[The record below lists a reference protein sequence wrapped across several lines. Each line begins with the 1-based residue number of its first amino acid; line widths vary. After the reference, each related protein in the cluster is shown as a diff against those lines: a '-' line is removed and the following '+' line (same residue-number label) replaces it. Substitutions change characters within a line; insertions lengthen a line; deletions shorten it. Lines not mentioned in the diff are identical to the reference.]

1 MRILLDTNIL
11 LRSIRDP
18 DRLSSADTLVI
29 SDKQNVVMFSVASI
43 WEIGI
48 KSALGR
54 WDFDIDPAAVLAAAR
69 LDFHEH
75 SITSADALRAAALPR
90 HHQDPFD
97 RMLVAQAI
105 GADAVLL
112 TADRLLVSYGRHVRL
127 AE

>member
-1 MRILLDTNIL
+1 MRVLLDTNIL

-18 DRLSSADTLVI
+18 GRLSPADAQVI
-29 SDKQNVVMFSVASI
+29 VDKQNIVMFSVASI

-54 WDFDIDPAAVLAAAR
+54 KDFDVDPLATLSAAH
-69 LDFHEH
+69 LDFHEQA
-75 SITSADALRAAALPR
+75 ITSADALRAAALPR
-90 HHQDPFD
+90 HHRDPFD

-105 GADAVLL
+105 GTDAVLL
-112 TADRLLVSYGRHVRL
+112 TADRLLLSYGRHVRL